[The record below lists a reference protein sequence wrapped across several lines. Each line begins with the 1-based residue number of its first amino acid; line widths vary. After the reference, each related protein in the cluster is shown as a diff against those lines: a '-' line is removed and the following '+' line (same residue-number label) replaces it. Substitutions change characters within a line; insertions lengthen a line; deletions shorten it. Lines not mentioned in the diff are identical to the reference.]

1 MDAFELGVDEFI
13 ELDNLMKI
21 TGMCGSGGMAKT
33 MIAEGRVMV
42 DGKVELR
49 RRCKIRAGQIVTVES
64 REVRVTKK

>member
-1 MDAFELGVDEFI
+1 MDAFELEVDEFI

-49 RRCKIRAGQIVTVES
+49 RRCKIRAGQIVTVGS
-64 REVRVTKK
+64 MEVRVTKK

>member
-49 RRCKIRAGQIVTVES
+49 RRCKIRAGQIVTVGS
-64 REVRVTKK
+64 MEVRVTKK